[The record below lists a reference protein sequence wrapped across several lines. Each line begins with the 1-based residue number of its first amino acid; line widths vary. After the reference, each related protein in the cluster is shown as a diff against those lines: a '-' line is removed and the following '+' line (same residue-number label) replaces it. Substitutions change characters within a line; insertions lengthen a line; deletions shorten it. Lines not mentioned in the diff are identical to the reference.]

1 MAVSYGLPTFYG
13 NQNMLTVQLRQLI
26 DLLTGM
32 LGILFLLTITGCQQQ
47 IAGGLL
53 GTWIGRPDTA
63 AARADREAKKY
74 GNPSESADTQH
85 PDAAKAP
92 TDWEAYDV
100 ELRFEFVDHQH
111 LNMSLANGSEPIAA
125 TWRVL
130 ETSPTGCMI
139 EVVTPG
145 KEGQGR
151 AEVRHFE
158 LEMDE
163 RNGELVGFLLTESG
177 ADRQLGAIYFSRAG

>member
-1 MAVSYGLPTFYG
+1 
-13 NQNMLTVQLRQLI
+13 MLSAQQSQLSS
-26 DLLTGM
+26 LLTGVI
-32 LGILFLLTITGCQQQ
+32 GILLLFGTTGCQQQ
-47 IAGGLL
+47 IAGKLL
-53 GTWIGRPDTA
+53 GTWVGQPDTA
-63 AARADREAKKY
+63 AARSEREAEKY
-74 GNPSESADTQH
+74 GTRSDSGETQLSG
-85 PDAAKAP
+85 AEKVP

-111 LNMSLANGSEPIAA
+111 VNMALANGSEPIAA

-139 EVVTPG
+139 EVVTPEQ
-145 KEGQGR
+145 EGQGR